1 MANIEEARKLSS
13 EFLKNT
19 LNVKDA
25 KVIKIAKIGDVW
37 QAEVEVYEESSFIK
51 SLGLPTRMQDR
62 NIYGVK
68 LNDNLEV
75 QSYERKSQQQQ
86 KEEKRWKDY
95 IFIVLERKPKMR
107 RRYL

>member
-25 KVIKIAKIGDVW
+25 KVIKIAKVGDGW

-86 KEEKRWKDY
+86 KEE
-95 IFIVLERKPKMR
+95 
-107 RRYL
+107 

>member
-1 MANIEEARKLSS
+1 MANIEEARNISS

-25 KVIKIAKIGDVW
+25 KVIKIAKIDDVW

-86 KEEKRWKDY
+86 KEE
-95 IFIVLERKPKMR
+95 
-107 RRYL
+107 

>member
-1 MANIEEARKLSS
+1 MANIEEARNLSS

-25 KVIKIAKIGDVW
+25 KVIKIAKIGDGW

-86 KEEKRWKDY
+86 KEE
-95 IFIVLERKPKMR
+95 
-107 RRYL
+107 

>member
-1 MANIEEARKLSS
+1 MASIEEARNISS

-25 KVIKIAKIGDVW
+25 KVIKIAKIDDVW

-86 KEEKRWKDY
+86 KEE
-95 IFIVLERKPKMR
+95 
-107 RRYL
+107 

>member
-1 MANIEEARKLSS
+1 MANIEEARNISS

-25 KVIKIAKIGDVW
+25 KVIKIAKVDDGW

-75 QSYERKSQQQQ
+75 QSYERIS
-86 KEEKRWKDY
+86 R
-95 IFIVLERKPKMR
+95 
-107 RRYL
+107 